1 MKLPSKV
8 TAYKDSVLAKIP
20 LVLQKLQ
27 SGDMHVLELY
37 KQTKKQY
44 SCISEYFD
52 VLDCLYAL
60 NKIEYFE
67 QERVLH
73 YVS

>member
-8 TAYKDSVLAKIP
+8 TSYSDSVFGKIP
-20 LVLQKLQ
+20 LVLEHLQ
-27 SGDMHVLELY
+27 FGDMHVLELY

-60 NKIEYFE
+60 RKVEYFE
-67 QERVLH
+67 QEMVLH
-73 YVS
+73 YVN